1 MPLENLKKACATP
14 VHPENIAAKAPRARG
29 KSPAQYWGEDSA
41 GAAAE
46 EKLARLRRE
55 EPALRPVLRT
65 AARLADLIERS
76 DVEAAKTVID
86 DALKSTTR
94 AYNPTTRSFDLL
106 PDHRTRL
113 AAVTLMLSYHEGLP
127 VKREVS
133 VTANFEP
140 LDSVLERLKESP
152 EARRMMKGMGMNLD
166 VQKSGV

>member
-1 MPLENLKKACATP
+1 MTPSKTKKTAGKT
-14 VHPENIAAKAPRARG
+14 PRARG
-29 KSPAQYWGEDSA
+29 KTAAEYWGEDTA
-41 GAAAE
+41 AAAAE

-86 DALKSTTR
+86 DALNATTR

-113 AAVTLMLSYHEGLP
+113 AGVTLMLSYHEGLP

-133 VTANFEP
+133 VSANFESFE
-140 LDSVLERLKESP
+140 SVLERLKESP
-152 EARRMMKGMGMNLD
+152 EARRMLSSLGMNLD
-166 VQKSGV
+166 VQKTGV

>member
-1 MPLENLKKACATP
+1 M
-14 VHPENIAAKAPRARG
+14 
-29 KSPAQYWGEDSA
+29 
-41 GAAAE
+41 
-46 EKLARLRRE
+46 
-55 EPALRPVLRT
+55 
-65 AARLADLIERS
+65 IERS

-94 AYNPTTRSFDLL
+94 AYNPSTRSFDLL

-133 VTANFEP
+133 VSANFE
-140 LDSVLERLKESP
+140 SFETVLERLKQSL
-152 EARRMMKGMGMNLD
+152 EAQRMLAGMGVDLG